1 MQGQL
6 SDLIESVGTIE
17 GSHHQVG
24 AHNEGEASHSGGHH
38 MRVPLDQGG
47 YYHHHAQGHHDYVD
61 PDERVMGRIKVE
73 APIFDGHF
81 DPWVFTKWVRD
92 MDRFLNGII
101 CLRTRGSTLLK

>member
-61 PDERVMGRIKVE
+61 KESWDTSRWKPLYLMGTSTHGFSPSGYEIWT
-73 APIFDGHF
+73 A
-81 DPWVFTKWVRD
+81 
-92 MDRFLNGII
+92 FLNGII